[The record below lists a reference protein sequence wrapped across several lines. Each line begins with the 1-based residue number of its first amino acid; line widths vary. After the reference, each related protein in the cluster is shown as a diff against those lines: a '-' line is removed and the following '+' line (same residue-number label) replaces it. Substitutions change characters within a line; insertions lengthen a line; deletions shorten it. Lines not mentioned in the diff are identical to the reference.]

1 MAVNDEKVSELTG
14 INENVEDKTETETEI
29 ETESEIAQ
37 ASIIS
42 YLATAGTE
50 STTENTTVS
59 EIPIRKEIELGLK
72 YIMESNLTDEQK
84 KLTLQIYDSIKSTVK
99 DIIPDETINE
109 TVKITKTV
117 GHIIK
122 QLETIKV
129 DNKSSSGTDKKA
141 VAIQLGRILIKE
153 LTFDETKI
161 LTLYD
166 IIAEPMLEAMIDV
179 SKVVNTVVMEV
190 TRKCC
195 PGLLELFRLARR
207 K

>member
-1 MAVNDEKVSELTG
+1 MTDNEEKLNEVIVIDEKT
-14 INENVEDKTETETEI
+14 EDKTESETVNTSLSHI
-29 ETESEIAQ
+29 
-37 ASIIS
+37 
-42 YLATAGTE
+42 ATAGIEPTN
-50 STTENTTVS
+50 ENTTAS

-72 YIMESNLTDEQK
+72 YIIESNLTDEQK
-84 KLTLQIYDSIKSTVK
+84 KLTLQIYDSVKNIVK

-122 QLETIKV
+122 QLESIKV
-129 DNKSSSGTDKKA
+129 DDKSPSGTDKKA
-141 VAIQLGRILIKE
+141 VAIQLGRIIIKE
-153 LTFDETKI
+153 LISDETKI

-166 IIAEPMLEAMIDV
+166 VVAEPILEAMIDV

-195 PGLLELFRLARR
+195 PGLFELFRLMRR

>member
-1 MAVNDEKVSELTG
+1 MADMEEKIVEVIQIDEKTEDITDSETL
-14 INENVEDKTETETEI
+14 
-29 ETESEIAQ
+29 ESC
-37 ASIIS
+37 IS
-42 YLATAGTE
+42 DIATAGIE
-50 STTENTTVS
+50 STNENTTTS
-59 EIPIRKEIELGLK
+59 EIPIRTEIELGLK
-72 YIMESNLTDEQK
+72 YIIESNLTDEQK
-84 KLTLQIYDSIKSTVK
+84 KLTLQIYDSVKNIVK

-129 DNKSSSGTDKKA
+129 DDKSPSGTDKKA
-141 VAIQLGRILIKE
+141 VAIQLGRIIIKE
-153 LTFDETKI
+153 LISDETKI

-166 IIAEPMLEAMIDV
+166 VVAEPILEAMIDV
-179 SKVVNTVVMEV
+179 SKVVNTVVMEA

-195 PGLLELFRLARR
+195 PGLLELIKTILRNR